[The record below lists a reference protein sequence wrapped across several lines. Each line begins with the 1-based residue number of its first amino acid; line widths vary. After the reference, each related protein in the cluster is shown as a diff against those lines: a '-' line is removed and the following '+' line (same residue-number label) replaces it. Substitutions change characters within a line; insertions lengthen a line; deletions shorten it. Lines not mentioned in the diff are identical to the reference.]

1 MPESR
6 ITARQ
11 IVYIELKW
19 ATYGLRSAMDVAGII
34 TVKSVGKRSFS
45 VESISFELFNRSHRP
60 FEFERPPQGPQSLCC
75 KPMRSHTDIGHIRL
89 DGRPPVTSISAAIR
103 MVPLPANGL
112 SVLLPASQIRT
123 SCRIHSAG
131 CLSDNAYRLYVP
143 THGRYPT
150 A

>member
-60 FEFERPPQGPQSLCC
+60 FEFERPPTG
-75 KPMRSHTDIGHIRL
+75 
-89 DGRPPVTSISAAIR
+89 AAVV
-103 MVPLPANGL
+103 ML
-112 SVLLPASQIRT
+112 
-123 SCRIHSAG
+123 
-131 CLSDNAYRLYVP
+131 
-143 THGRYPT
+143 
-150 A
+150 